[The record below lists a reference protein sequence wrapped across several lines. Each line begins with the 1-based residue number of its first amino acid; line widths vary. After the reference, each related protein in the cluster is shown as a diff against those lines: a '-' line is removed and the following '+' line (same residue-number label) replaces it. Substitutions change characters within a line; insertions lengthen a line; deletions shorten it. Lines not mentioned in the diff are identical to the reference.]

1 MYWANPD
8 GHIEKLRHLV
18 REVTPDTFETYYPQ
32 TAANDY
38 ADSDDLY
45 YGRRVIWDGIPGRML
60 KVKAEYV
67 IPTPGNI
74 FDSQKIS
81 AVVDTI
87 EEGHR
92 PIFKAAYG
100 YASKITRKHII
111 ESLIYDEDEFQLTT
125 GDPELDQF
133 LIDTNNVLANYID
146 LADMAAYEELLTD
159 FRNRL
164 TQAEVNKEGDLGK
177 WQVTL
182 RDGNHRVFGAL
193 LAGEPDVYIMIAANQ
208 MQDINR
214 GLEPELA
221 SLLE

>member
-1 MYWANPD
+1 MYWANPA
-8 GHIEKLRHLV
+8 GYIENLRRLV
-18 REVTPDTFETYYPQ
+18 QEVQPDTFEAHYPQ
-32 TAANDY
+32 SAANEY

-67 IPTPGNI
+67 IPTPGNV

-81 AVVDTI
+81 AVVDAI

-92 PIFKAAYG
+92 PIFQAAYG
-100 YASKITRKHII
+100 YASKINRKHII

-133 LIDTNNVLANYID
+133 LINANTVLANYID
-146 LADMAAYEELLTD
+146 LEDMSAYEELLTD
-159 FRNRL
+159 FRDRL
-164 TQAEVNKEGDLGK
+164 IQAEVNNEGDLGK

-182 RDGNHRVFGAL
+182 RDGNHRVFGTL
-193 LAGEPDVYIMIAANQ
+193 LAGEPDVYIMIATNQ
-208 MQDINR
+208 MQDVSR